1 MKLHLY
7 CFVLFYYITTA
18 IVDNLLNTRRE
29 NFLTM
34 EEDLTP
40 NIELRF
46 LNYRLKILSVKKTSI
61 HKLMYPLAKI
71 AFTKKTECSF
81 FSFDETNDDFSI
93 VVDLFGYEGMY
104 FSAAVLFWRCQAN

>member
-1 MKLHLY
+1 MVFDSFRL
-7 CFVLFYYITTA
+7 LF
-18 IVDNLLNTRRE
+18 LFSRRRE

-46 LNYRLKILSVKKTSI
+46 LSYRLKILSVKKTSI

-71 AFTKKTECSF
+71 AFTNKTACSF
-81 FSFDETNDDFSI
+81 FSFDETNDDYSI
-93 VVDLFGYEGMY
+93 VLDLSGYESKMTFTLVLQSFLVY
-104 FSAAVLFWRCQAN
+104 LFSNQILFFVV